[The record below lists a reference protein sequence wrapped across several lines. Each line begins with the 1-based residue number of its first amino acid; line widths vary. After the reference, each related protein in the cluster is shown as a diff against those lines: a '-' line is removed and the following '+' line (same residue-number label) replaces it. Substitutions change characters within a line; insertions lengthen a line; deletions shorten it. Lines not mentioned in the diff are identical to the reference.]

1 MNWIKEENYAEEM
14 KTVAEP
20 YVRERGKRAYFERV
34 PGQKIAYV
42 CFNADSPKGIIVISH
57 GFTESYRKYVESVYY
72 MLQAGYSVCIH
83 DHRGHGR
90 SYRSNDNAYVVHVGN
105 FEDYVLD
112 LVYMTN
118 TIAKKLGEDLPLY
131 LYGHSMGGCVGAW
144 VIEEYPDLFKKAVL
158 SSPMLG
164 LKFNLPTPVM
174 VAGATVLGVGERKK
188 NSLERVDSFPT
199 EPDFENSCDS
209 SKCRYLY
216 YHAKRLGDIFLQT
229 TSPSIGWGLQS
240 VRACKKVTSKKQMA
254 KIKIPVLLFQAGN
267 DTVVDNSAQNLFSL
281 SVPSCEFRVVPG
293 MKHELYMTDS
303 EVLIPYWEKIFS
315 WFK

>member
-1 MNWIKEENYAEEM
+1 MNWIKEDNYAENM
-14 KTVAEP
+14 KATAEP
-20 YVRERGKRAYFERV
+20 YVQERSKKGYFERV

-42 CFNADSPKGIIVISH
+42 CLRADSPKGIIVVSH
-57 GFTESYRKYVESVYY
+57 GFTESYRKFTESVYY

-90 SYRSNDNAYVVHVGN
+90 SYRSNNNSYVVHVGK

-112 LVYMTN
+112 LVYMTKN
-118 TIAKKLGEDLPLY
+118 IAKTLGEDLPVY
-131 LYGHSMGGCVGAW
+131 LYCHSMGGCVGAW
-144 VIEEYPDLFKKAVL
+144 AIEEYPNLFRKAML

-164 LKFNLPTPVM
+164 LKFDMPTPVM
-174 VAGATVLGVGERKK
+174 VAGATIMGVGERKK
-188 NSLERVDSFPT
+188 KPLSPVNSFPA
-199 EPDFENSCDS
+199 EPNFEQSCDS

-216 YHAKRLGDIFLQT
+216 YYEKRRNDTYLQT

-240 VRACKKVTSKKQMA
+240 VRACKKVTSKREMA

-267 DTVVDNSAQNLFSL
+267 DTVVDNSAQNLFSS
-281 SVPSCEFRVVPG
+281 SVPSCEFKTVPG

-303 EVLIPYWEKIFS
+303 DVLIPYWEKIFS
-315 WFK
+315 WFE